1 MQYIK
6 EFPSLAV
13 RREEYDFRKGRQ
25 IMPVDSSQPDKP
37 VIIITDDHRATRHL
51 IRSVLAPHGYELL
64 EAANGRAML
73 DLYTESQP
81 DLILLDIV
89 MPVMDGLEACRRLRT
104 LPGGENVPV
113 LIFTAY
119 DEGAEME
126 QAFLAGASDF
136 IGKPVNPAELQH
148 RVKRLLHLRKLELQ
162 RELAEIE
169 LQSSYTTIR
178 SLSRKVLNAYEE
190 EKVRLARELHDEVGM
205 TLTTLKLNLQLLHK
219 KLSTQDSVPEKQL
232 MSLIENVN
240 HLLSNIRDKAVFL
253 RPPSLDELGLVA
265 VIENMVNELSQ
276 YIGLRGEFTT
286 GGNYE
291 KLPVEIETALY
302 RCIQEALT
310 NVARHASAGRLSVRL
325 DCSAKDVRVK
335 VRDDGIGF
343 DPRTH
348 GDDGKHLGLQGMK
361 ERVDLLSGT
370 IEINSS
376 PGKGTEIQITIPLLE
391 QEVKK

>member
-1 MQYIK
+1 
-6 EFPSLAV
+6 
-13 RREEYDFRKGRQ
+13 
-25 IMPVDSSQPDKP
+25 
-37 VIIITDDHRATRHL
+37 
-51 IRSVLAPHGYELL
+51 
-64 EAANGRAML
+64 
-73 DLYTESQP
+73 
-81 DLILLDIV
+81 
-89 MPVMDGLEACRRLRT
+89 
-104 LPGGENVPV
+104 
-113 LIFTAY
+113 
-119 DEGAEME
+119 
-126 QAFLAGASDF
+126 
-136 IGKPVNPAELQH
+136 
-148 RVKRLLHLRKLELQ
+148 
-162 RELAEIE
+162 
-169 LQSSYTTIR
+169 
-178 SLSRKVLNAYEE
+178 
-190 EKVRLARELHDEVGM
+190 
-205 TLTTLKLNLQLLHK
+205 
-219 KLSTQDSVPEKQL
+219 
-232 MSLIENVN
+232 
-240 HLLSNIRDKAVFL
+240 
-253 RPPSLDELGLVA
+253 

-291 KLPVEIETALY
+291 KLPVEIEIALY

-361 ERVDLLSGT
+361 ERVALLSGT